1 MVDNSGIKGL
11 EERDIQSTR
20 KGRRDARLMMSPQ
33 EKEMRRADSINKLKT
48 DVKQAIPFV
57 TQSAIEFAPGID
69 A

>member
-33 EKEMRRADSINKLKT
+33 EKEMRRADSINK
-48 DVKQAIPFV
+48 
-57 TQSAIEFAPGID
+57 
-69 A
+69 